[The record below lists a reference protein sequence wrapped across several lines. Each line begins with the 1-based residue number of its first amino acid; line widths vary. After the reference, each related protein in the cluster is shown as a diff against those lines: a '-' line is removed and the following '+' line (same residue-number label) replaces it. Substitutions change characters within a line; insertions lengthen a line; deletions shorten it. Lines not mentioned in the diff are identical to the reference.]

1 MKKLAVVVVVIVAAY
16 LGMHYLGSMQD
27 SDKDSAS
34 LDRALVTAIDHCRDI
49 SVRATASRTAIVEF
63 QRLEIAGVQA
73 SSFRRCMQ
81 DQGYQQNPDWLQ
93 QARKQLSE
101 NARSAPSEVL
111 SDEAALEAMRREHMN
126 SVTLLQGLPSYWRK
140 ASGTTTPAAK

>member
-1 MKKLAVVVVVIVAAY
+1 MKKLAVVVAVIVSVY
-16 LGMHYLGSMQD
+16 LGMHYFGSMQD
-27 SDKDSAS
+27 GSKDSAT
-34 LDRALVTAIDHCRDI
+34 LDHALVTAIDHCRDI

-73 SSFRRCMQ
+73 SSFQRCMQ

-93 QARKQLSE
+93 QARQQRSA
-101 NARSAPSEVL
+101 NAGSAPSEAL